1 MRNHPLGIYEKAL
14 AKDLSWP
21 ERLVLAKSCG
31 FDFVEMSVD
40 ETDERLSRL
49 DWSAA
54 QRASLVTA
62 MIETSVAIPS
72 MCLSAHRRFPFGSRD
87 EAVRERAREIMSKAI
102 RLARDLGIRTIQLA
116 GYDVYYEDHDE
127 GTQQRFAEG
136 LAWAVEQAA
145 ASQVML
151 AVEIMDTAFMN
162 SISKWKKW
170 DEMLASPWFTVYPDV
185 GNLSAWGNDVPAE
198 LKLGIDRIAAIHL
211 KDTQPVTEQSPGQ
224 FRDVPFGEGCVDF
237 VGIFKTLHELNYRG
251 SFLIEMWTEKAKEPV
266 LEIIQARRCTR
277 LMTAEEINGEYEYQT
292 GEVIIETLEER
303 GRSPAQI
310 PAVLVHSHGPFAW
323 GKNAA
328 DAVHNAVVLEECAYM
343 GLFSRQLAPQLPAMQ
358 NELLDK
364 HYLRKHGANA
374 YYGQ

>member
-49 DWSAA
+49 DWSTA
-54 QRASLVTA
+54 QRTSLVAA
-62 MIETSVAIPS
+62 MIETGVGIPS

-87 EAVRERAREIMSKAI
+87 DAVRQRAREIMSKAI
-102 RLARDLGIRTIQLA
+102 RLARDLGIRTISWRA
-116 GYDVYYEDHDE
+116 TTSITKTTMKAPGNV
-127 GTQQRFAEG
+127 FAEG

-162 SISKWKKW
+162 SISKWKSGTRC
-170 DEMLASPWFTVYPDV
+170 SPRRGSPSTRTC
-185 GNLSAWGNDVPAE
+185 NLSAWGNDVPAE

-237 VGIFKTLHELNYRG
+237 VGIFKTLHKLNYRG

-266 LEIIQARRCTR
+266 LEIIQARRW
-277 LMTAEEINGEYEYQT
+277 
-292 GEVIIETLEER
+292 IEAR
-303 GRSPAQI
+303 
-310 PAVLVHSHGPFAW
+310 
-323 GKNAA
+323 
-328 DAVHNAVVLEECAYM
+328 
-343 GLFSRQLAPQLPAMQ
+343 MQ
-358 NELLDK
+358 EA
-364 HYLRKHGANA
+364 GFIC
-374 YYGQ
+374 

>member
-1 MRNHPLGIYEKAL
+1 MRNHQLGIYEKAL

-54 QRASLVTA
+54 QRTSLVAA
-62 MIETSVAIPS
+62 MIETGVGIPS

-127 GTQQRFAEG
+127 GTRQRFAEG

-170 DEMLASPWFTVYPDV
+170 TRCSP
-185 GNLSAWGNDVPAE
+185 
-198 LKLGIDRIAAIHL
+198 H
-211 KDTQPVTEQSPGQ
+211 
-224 FRDVPFGEGCVDF
+224 
-237 VGIFKTLHELNYRG
+237 RG
-251 SFLIEMWTEKAKEPV
+251 SPS
-266 LEIIQARRCTR
+266 TR
-277 LMTAEEINGEYEYQT
+277 TSAT
-292 GEVIIETLEER
+292 
-303 GRSPAQI
+303 S
-310 PAVLVHSHGPFAW
+310 
-323 GKNAA
+323 
-328 DAVHNAVVLEECAYM
+328 
-343 GLFSRQLAPQLPAMQ
+343 APGAMMFPP
-358 NELLDK
+358 N
-364 HYLRKHGANA
+364 
-374 YYGQ
+374 

>member
-49 DWSAA
+49 EWTSA
-54 QRASLVTA
+54 QRASLVNA
-62 MIETSVAIPS
+62 MLESGVAIPS

-87 EAVRERAREIMSKAI
+87 ETVRERAREIMTKAI

-116 GYDVYYEDHDE
+116 GYDVYYEEHDE

-145 ASQVML
+145 AAQVML

-170 DEMLASPWFTVYPDV
+170 DEMLSSPWFTVYPDV
-185 GNLSAWGNDVPAE
+185 GNLSAWGNDVTAE

-211 KDTQPVTEQSPGQ
+211 KDTLPVTGDSPGQ

-251 SFLIEMWTEKAKEPV
+251 SFLIEMWTEKASEPV
-266 LEIIQARRCTR
+266 LEIIQARRW
-277 LMTAEEINGEYEYQT
+277 
-292 GEVIIETLEER
+292 IE
-303 GRSPAQI
+303 
-310 PAVLVHSHGPFAW
+310 
-323 GKNAA
+323 
-328 DAVHNAVVLEECAYM
+328 
-343 GLFSRQLAPQLPAMQ
+343 SRIQ
-358 NELLDK
+358 E
-364 HYLRKHGANA
+364 G
-374 YYGQ
+374 GFTC